1 MEEVEALED
10 VVVDEEDEEGELK
23 SSEGEVEERPPRK
36 PRIKLGD
43 IMGVTSL
50 HFFCG
55 IRFTLE
61 LRPKKIVPFSDLCV

>member
-50 HFFCG
+50 HFF
-55 IRFTLE
+55 
-61 LRPKKIVPFSDLCV
+61 LRDSFHSRIKTQKNCSFL